1 MLASPAPHLAL
12 PLAQHPSLPAASLAP
27 PRTPQ
32 VQHAERTVR
41 EIATLNQMFSAAIT
55 QQSEQIEQLYVEAVA
70 ATAHI
75 SAANV
80 QLGKAV
86 RTNRSAR
93 KYLLVFFLVASL
105 GMLFLDWW
113 NS

>member
-1 MLASPAPHLAL
+1 M
-12 PLAQHPSLPAASLAP
+12 
-27 PRTPQ
+27 
-32 VQHAERTVR
+32 R

-55 QQSEQIEQLYVEAVA
+55 QQSEQIEQLYAEAVA
-70 ATAHI
+70 ATTNI
-75 SAANV
+75 SRANV

>member
-1 MLASPAPHLAL
+1 M
-12 PLAQHPSLPAASLAP
+12 
-27 PRTPQ
+27 
-32 VQHAERTVR
+32 R

-55 QQSEQIEQLYVEAVA
+55 QQSEQIEKLYAEAVA
-70 ATAHI
+70 ATANI
-75 SAANV
+75 SRANV
-80 QLGKAV
+80 QLGKAI

-93 KYLLVFFLVASL
+93 KYLVIFFLVASL